1 MRNYIVGLGVFVA
14 AGIVAAGI
22 GLNTN
27 VTPPATIEKI
37 KMADAN
43 NAVFALVYLAES
55 LGYFAEEGLEVEYDT
70 YTSGRDAL
78 ASVLAGKNDIAT
90 VYATPIVVE
99 TFNGAELSVITELHN
114 SNKNTGLVAR
124 KDRGIFSARDLKGKR
139 IAVPI
144 NTNAEFFLKLFL
156 TSQGI
161 DQSEITFVP
170 SKPQDAV
177 EALKTKDIDAVAA
190 WNPNLYHAQKSLNS
204 DRLVSF
210 YSDVYTEVSVLA
222 LKKEVADKRG
232 EALTRLLRALVRA
245 EEYLTD
251 NPSDSKER
259 VISRLPKHVQE
270 TSSLVWDSFSPEIKL
285 GSLLLSSLQGQ
296 AEWYRNNGKFN
307 TPVPDFKTAIDSRF
321 LTEVSPESV
330 TIEWQ

>member
-1 MRNYIVGLGVFVA
+1 MRNYIIGLGIFVA
-14 AGIVAAGI
+14 AGIVAASVVF
-22 GLNTN
+22 NTDSSK
-27 VTPPATIEKI
+27 PATMEKLR
-37 KMADAN
+37 MADAG

-55 LGYFAEEGLEVEYDT
+55 LGYFTEEGLEIEYDT

-78 ASVLAGKNDIAT
+78 ASVIAGKNDIAT
-90 VYATPIVVE
+90 VYETPIVVE

-114 SNKNTGLVAR
+114 SNRNTGLVAR

-177 EALKTKDIDAVAA
+177 DALKTKDIDAVAA
-190 WNPNLYHAQKSLNS
+190 WNPNLYHAQKAMDSN
-204 DRLVSF
+204 RLVSF

-222 LKKEVADKRG
+222 LKKEVADRRG

-245 EEYLTD
+245 EVYLTD
-251 NPSDSKER
+251 NPDESKKR
-259 VISRLPKHVQE
+259 VIKTLPENVQK
-270 TSSLVWDSFSPEIKL
+270 TASLVWDSFSPEIKL
-285 GSLLLSSLQGQ
+285 GSLLLSVLQGQ

-307 TPVPDFKTAIDSRF
+307 KPVPDFKTAIDARF
-321 LTEVSPESV
+321 LLEISPESV
-330 TIEWQ
+330 TLEW